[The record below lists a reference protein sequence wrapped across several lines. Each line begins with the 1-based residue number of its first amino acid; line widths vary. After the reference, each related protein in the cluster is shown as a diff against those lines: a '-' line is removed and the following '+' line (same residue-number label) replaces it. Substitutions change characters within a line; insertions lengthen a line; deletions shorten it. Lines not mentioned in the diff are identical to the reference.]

1 MLTLLVMF
9 QIYSLIPL
17 ISSFA
22 LWKFVQQKG
31 FWDSFSSLYSGNKNL
46 RLSVSSFQGCPNS
59 NVINLTFHRA
69 FNPFRFISCLYF
81 NALDDSAVIDPII
94 YIIFYIIYRMWIDQ
108 NRPETTRNQ
117 SKLTRNPPGI
127 NKNHARINQN
137 KSRPVREEP
146 YLAFT
151 CRFKLHHICTRLF
164 VLVVHLDNMIKIV
177 ANRKFCKDYI
187 LFTSLIFIKYVTN
200 ILLLVQTNHALQWM
214 STMDCSFPGQFL
226 HDSDWYLVGSWSVL
240 IGTWSVYVL

>member
-17 ISSFA
+17 ISSFV

-31 FWDSFSSLYSGNKNL
+31 FWDSFSSLYSRNKNL

-81 NALDDSAVIDPII
+81 NALYYSAVIDPII
-94 YIIFYIIYRMWIDQ
+94 CIIFYIIYRMWIDQ

-117 SKLTRNPPGI
+117 SKLTRNPQESC
-127 NKNHARINQN
+127 KNQPEQI
-137 KSRPVREEP
+137 
-146 YLAFT
+146 T
-151 CRFKLHHICTRLF
+151 TR
-164 VLVVHLDNMIKIV
+164 
-177 ANRKFCKDYI
+177 AWGA
-187 LFTSLIFIKYVTN
+187 
-200 ILLLVQTNHALQWM
+200 LLGFHV
-214 STMDCSFPGQFL
+214 S
-226 HDSDWYLVGSWSVL
+226 
-240 IGTWSVYVL
+240 I